1 MPIVCRREGVEQSDW
16 IQEGRLPYS
25 GPRLNEDIHRLS
37 ARALADRVR
46 RRDLS
51 ALDVAKQACERIE
64 RLEPQLNAFA
74 DFDPEL
80 PFAVARDVDRRLA
93 DGAALPLAGVP
104 FTVKDNLWLGG
115 RPATFGSRLF
125 ADFVAPRDSWC
136 VARLRALGAVPLGVT
151 NCSEFACKG
160 ITATPL
166 HGQTKNPW
174 DLTRT
179 PGGSSGG
186 AVAAVASGLGPIA
199 LATDAGGSTRRPAAH
214 TGLVGMKPTLGRV
227 PNPWGFDDPN
237 HLLSVIG
244 QIGRDVEDV
253 AWMLDLLTAWEPA
266 DPLSSPVFA
275 VADAMAQ
282 LKQPLPSNPKLRLAW
297 SPQLGCGLAV
307 DSDVLATLE
316 EAIERLRS
324 AGWHIEEADPMWP
337 DQAPE
342 YPLIALQQAGLA
354 QLFGSQW
361 RRSPELFDPDIGAQ
375 IEFGLSLS
383 GARIAET
390 LRLREHFHASFTAF
404 FDLHDALLCPVAPV
418 EAWPLGQLFPPLI
431 GGLPAGPRGHAAFTP
446 IFNYGSVPAVSLPC
460 GRGRHG
466 LPVGLQIAGPRFADA
481 RVLQLAWHAEQV
493 LGRAAESPLMQ
504 S

>member
-1 MPIVCRREGVEQSDW
+1 MSQ
-16 IQEGRLPYS
+16 Q
-25 GPRLNEDIHRLS
+25 IHRLS
-37 ARALADRVR
+37 ARELAAQVQSRA
-46 RRDLS
+46 LS
-51 ALDVAKQACERIE
+51 AVEVAQAMCQRVT
-64 RLEPQLNAFA
+64 RLQPQLNAFA
-74 DFDPEL
+74 DFDPAL
-80 PFAVARDVDRRLA
+80 PLGTAADVDRRLA
-93 DGAALPLAGVP
+93 AGELLPLAGVP
-104 FTVKDNLWLGG
+104 FTVKDNLWVGG
-115 RPATFGSRLF
+115 RPATFGSRVY

-136 VARLRALGAVPLGVT
+136 VARLRALGAVPLGLT

-166 HGQTKNPW
+166 HGETRNPW
-174 DLTRT
+174 DLQRT

-186 AVAAVASGLGPIA
+186 AVAAVAAGLGPLA
-199 LATDAGGSTRRPAAH
+199 LVTDAGGSTRRPAAH

-266 DPLSSPVFA
+266 DPLSSPAFA
-275 VADAMAQ
+275 RPDLMAQ
-282 LKQPLPSNPKLRLAW
+282 LKQPLPVGRLAW

-307 DSDVLATLE
+307 DADVRATLE
-316 EAIERLRS
+316 QAVQRLQA
-324 AGWHIEEADPMWP
+324 AGWVIEEADPVWP
-337 DQAPE
+337 AQASE

-354 QLFGSQW
+354 QLFGATWQ
-361 RRSPELFDPDIGAQ
+361 RDPGLFDPDIGAQ
-375 IEFGLSLS
+375 IALGLQIT
-383 GARIAET
+383 GPRIAEL
-390 LRLREHFHASFTAF
+390 LRLREHLHASFTAL
-404 FDLHDALLCPVAPV
+404 FDRYDALLCPVSPV
-418 EAWPLGQLFPPLI
+418 EAWPLGSLGPARI

-446 IFNYGSVPAVSLPC
+446 LFNYGSVPAISLPC
-460 GRGRHG
+460 GTGRLG

-493 LGRAAESPLMQ
+493 LGQSAPSPLLL

>member
-1 MPIVCRREGVEQSDW
+1 MSFE
-16 IQEGRLPYS
+16 
-25 GPRLNEDIHRLS
+25 IHRAS
-37 ARALADRVR
+37 ARALAEQVQRHN
-46 RRDLS
+46 LS
-51 ALDVAKQACERIE
+51 AVEIAQAMCDRIA
-64 RLEPQLNAFA
+64 RLEPALNAFA
-74 DFDPEL
+74 DFDP
-80 PFAVARDVDRRLA
+80 AVPLAAARAVDQRLA
-93 DGAALPLAGVP
+93 AGEVLPLAGVP

-115 RPATFGSRLF
+115 RPATFGSRVF

-136 VARLRALGAVPLGVT
+136 VARLQALGAVPLGVT

-166 HGQTKNPW
+166 HGETRNPW
-174 DLTRT
+174 DLART

-186 AVAAVASGLGPIA
+186 AVAAVAAGLGPLA

-253 AWMLDLLTAWEPA
+253 AWMLDLLTAWAPA

-275 VADAMAQ
+275 HADAMAT
-282 LKQPLPSNPKLRLAW
+282 LKQPLPPLRIAW

-307 DSDVLATLE
+307 DADVRATLE
-316 EAIERLRS
+316 AAVARLRG
-324 AGWHIEEADPMWP
+324 AGWTIEDADPVWP
-337 DQAPE
+337 DEARE

-354 QLFGSQW
+354 QLFGEVW
-361 RRSPELFDPDIGAQ
+361 RRTPERLDPDIGAQ
-375 IEFGLSLS
+375 VELGLAIS
-383 GARIAET
+383 GTRMAEV
-390 LRLREHFHASFTAF
+390 LRLRERFHASFTAL
-404 FDLHDALLCPVAPV
+404 FDRYDALLCPVSPV
-418 EAWPLGQLFPPLI
+418 EAWPLGSLGPSEI

-446 IFNYGSVPAVSLPC
+446 LFNYGGVPALSLPC
-460 GRGRHG
+460 GAGRQG
-466 LPVGLQIAGPRFADA
+466 LPVGLQIAGPRYADA

-493 LGRAAESPLMQ
+493 FGPQPVSPLMLTA
-504 S
+504 